1 MPLSMPAAR
10 AVDLR
15 VEPIDDVLDRVE
27 QSLHVRV
34 DRGTVIRKRRSV
46 GMHTD
51 RNTWVRA
58 ERRSFQRIA
67 AQGGSGP
74 ETAAVLLEVVMPRW
88 HSGLTWRDEQEPVM
102 WRADETDFV
111 PGAPVGQ
118 AALLIEDPRL
128 TNTWWAELNASLD
141 ALASQP
147 TPRIATPDTE
157 SINQGLVDATIRQVF
172 PEVADFTVD
181 EWASAHG
188 DLTWANV
195 MGPQFSIIDWEDWRT
210 APRGLDAATLWGNA
224 LAVPTLAA
232 RVWNERRPDLESR
245 SGRLMALFT
254 CAKIIGP
261 YAHEAD
267 ARLQLARKEAVRL
280 VRDLQSS

>member
-1 MPLSMPAAR
+1 M
-10 AVDLR
+10 
-15 VEPIDDVLDRVE
+15 LDRVE

-74 ETAAVLLEVVMPRW
+74 ETAAVLLGVVMPRW